1 MGPTLARRKRANIGQ
16 MLLAAAPTAGST
28 IRQRLINSAG
38 FDKATLSRVAKKSPQ
53 LQNSKKPGQTVGLSI
68 PENRIDVRA
77 ASAQACG

>member
-38 FDKATLSRVAKKSPQ
+38 FDKATLP
-53 LQNSKKPGQTVGLSI
+53 
-68 PENRIDVRA
+68 RA
-77 ASAQACG
+77 AK